1 MDTNA
6 AQEGGVPPATS
17 CGRRAW
23 VAACVV
29 IFFSASNL
37 YQVEVQDYV
46 QVDTLY
52 KVNQTRTA
60 NPPPEQCLNLEIK
73 QDMDSLIASA
83 RQVFITMPAK
93 AGGTSMKRF
102 TEKCMNNRG
111 HGSIDNILNNG
122 LFNKK
127 SLIRKVHADS
137 IVSSHLY
144 DSNGLIRLAKYPS
157 RETLMI
163 HIHRE
168 ETKRVVS
175 GVKTVMST
183 ICNGSRSYGLSAKK
197 NGTVECILEE
207 GPVVDL
213 IAKREGEVQFA
224 THDILNCASYEA
236 LQDNGPQL
244 VIINYKQ
251 VDKLQALLAKHHCP
265 QLELPVREN
274 IAADKSM
281 DVFLKLETTGGVINI
296 DDWLHEKGPSLEV
309 ALNLRKDASCQAKT
323 FHMED
328 ELFGCPDEALWVT
341 TESIKG
347 W

>member
-1 MDTNA
+1 MLQ
-6 AQEGGVPPATS
+6 QERGGG
-17 CGRRAW
+17 CRQLCYGRPAW

-29 IFFSASNL
+29 TIFFSATSHL
-37 YQVEVQDYV
+37 YQVELQDYV

-52 KVNQTRTA
+52 KINQTSTA
-60 NPPPEQCLNLEIK
+60 NPPPEQCLNLEIN

-83 RQVFITMPAK
+83 RQVFITFPAK
-93 AGGTSMKRF
+93 AGGTSMKTF
-102 TEKCMNNRG
+102 TAKCMNNRLR
-111 HGSIDNILNNG
+111 DNILNNG
-122 LFNKK
+122 HFNKQ
-127 SLIRKVHADS
+127 SLISKVHVDS

-144 DSNGLIRLAKYPS
+144 DKNGLVRLAKYPS

-175 GVKTVMST
+175 GVKHVMSK
-183 ICNGSRSYGLSAKK
+183 ICNGSRRNPGLSVKR
-197 NGTVECILEE
+197 NGTECIFEE

-213 IAKREGEVQFA
+213 IANRQSEVKFA
-224 THDILNCASYEA
+224 THDILTCSSYEA

-244 VIINYKQ
+244 VFVNYKQ

-265 QLELPVREN
+265 QLELPVHEN
-274 IAADKSM
+274 IAAEKGVN
-281 DVFLKLETTGGVINI
+281 VFLKLETTGDVISI
-296 DDWLHEKGPSLEV
+296 EDWLHEKGPSLEI

-323 FHMED
+323 FHMEG